1 MDSVE
6 EKWMASNFETTT
18 LTHPRLF
25 SKQKQRGL
33 RLCWQI
39 GASWH
44 LCFMKNSIISK
55 LQTLESKI

>member
-55 LQTLESKI
+55 L